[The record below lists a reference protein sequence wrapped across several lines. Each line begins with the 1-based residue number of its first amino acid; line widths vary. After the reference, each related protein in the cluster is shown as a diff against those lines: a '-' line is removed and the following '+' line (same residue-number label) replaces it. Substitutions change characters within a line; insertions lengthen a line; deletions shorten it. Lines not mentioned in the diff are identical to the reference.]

1 MSKKNFEQ
9 AEIEVPAPERE
20 FRRPEGEG
28 PTLTFWNTKNL
39 KKGDAIEGTLDGHM
53 ENKFKADRPHFKI
66 VLDNGDVVV
75 VNNVGN
81 LNFKM
86 KNVKVGDYVRV
97 VYEGQDI
104 MQKGAFKGKPVNIF
118 DVLVA

>member
-1 MSKKNFEQ
+1 MRTPRLILMVVVMT
-9 AEIEVPAPERE
+9 AGAC
-20 FRRPEGEG
+20 
-28 PTLTFWNTKNL
+28 L
-39 KKGDAIEGTLDGHM
+39 
-53 ENKFKADRPHFKI
+53 I
-66 VLDNGDVVV
+66 VLSQKIYAQEVRNSDVVV